1 MDNKLVRIGNVDILL
16 KEYKGQR
23 IVTFNDID
31 AVHERVDG
39 TARRNFNSNK
49 KRFIKD
55 EDYFI
60 VSSDEIRT
68 SHLFPISD
76 NDYMDKT
83 VITESGYLMLVKSL
97 SDDLAWSVQR
107 DLVNNYFRSKESN
120 ISISDLSPELQMF
133 NKIFTAVAQEQ
144 IERKKLSEKVDRI
157 ENTQK
162 VITDTFSRETTKDF
176 RPWVKQC
183 ITAIVE
189 SPNYHY
195 LGTRAEKYQAVTA
208 ESYDRLNRK
217 KPCRLDQRVQTE
229 KGRAINAGAS
239 AARINAI
246 NKLTIIESDKA
257 LKPIYET
264 VLKEMM
270 IAYCVEASVKRGE
283 RV

>member
-1 MDNKLVRIGNVDILL
+1 MYSPEII
-16 KEYKGQR
+16 EYK
-23 IVTFNDID
+23 NM
-31 AVHERVDG
+31 RVLTTQQLAKSYG
-39 TARRNFNSNK
+39 TSTDTITRNFNRNK
-49 KRFIKD
+49 DRYIEGEHYFALEGD
-55 EDYFI
+55 EKNSFLDLGQF
-60 VSSDEIRT
+60 DRG
-68 SHLFPISD
+68 LR
-76 NDYMDKT
+76 NAKT
-83 VITESGYLMLVKSL
+83 LYLWTQKGTLLHAKSL
-97 SDDLAWSVQR
+97 NTDVAWEVYGR
-107 DLVNNYFRSKESN
+107 LVDNYFSKPVTLDVSQ
-120 ISISDLSPELQMF
+120 LSPELQMF
-133 NKIFTAVAQEQ
+133 NQIFTAVAQEQ

-208 ESYDRLNRK
+208 ESYDRLTRK
-217 KPCRLDQRVQTE
+217 KACRLDQRVQTE

-239 AARINAI
+239 ATRINAI

-270 IAYCVEASVKRGE
+270 IAYCVEASVKGE
-283 RV
+283 VQA